1 MNRGLIGS
9 LAVLVLATGC
19 ASTAAARPP
28 APTLP
33 KAAEPAHSPMTTTT
47 PAGTLVPVGQGA
59 EGVVAD
65 PVTHLVAVGTRG
77 PNALVLLDDRTGQ
90 VAMRVPL
97 PGHLRHLQLAAP
109 GGPVLVPDESSNSL
123 LTVSLP
129 TGVVQATV
137 HTGSSPHDAT
147 AAANGTV
154 FVANEAGSSVVAVR
168 NKAVV
173 HTFTDVVQPA
183 GLAAVGTLVGLVD
196 VRQNALHIYDANT
209 LTSRATLPAG
219 AGPTHVE
226 ADKRG
231 RLLVIDTRG
240 NAVLRYELTPSPR
253 QLDRLALPGTPY
265 GVTYDPVRDRL
276 WVTLTALNQVVG
288 IDVSGASPR
297 VVTTIPT
304 VRQPN
309 TVSVDDSTGEL
320 FVTGTDTGVLELI
333 NP

>member
-1 MNRGLIGS
+1 MLF
-9 LAVLVLATGC
+9 LAAGC
-19 ASTAAARPP
+19 ASGTAARSPG
-28 APTLP
+28 PTLP
-33 KAAEPAHSPMTTTT
+33 PAAEPARSPVAAVT
-47 PAGTLVPVGQGA
+47 PAGRLVPVGQQP

-65 PVTHLVAVGTRG
+65 PITHTVAIGTRQ
-77 PNALVLLDDRTGQ
+77 PNALVLLDDRNGQ
-90 VAMRVPL
+90 VTMRVPL
-97 PGHLRHLQLAAP
+97 PGHLRHLQLATP

-129 TGVVQATV
+129 DGAVRSTV
-137 HTGSSPHDAT
+137 HTGVSPHDAT

-168 NKAVV
+168 GDTVV

-196 VRQNALHIYDANT
+196 VRQNVLHVYDANS
-209 LTSRATLPAG
+209 LSSLATLPAG

-226 ADKRG
+226 ADRRG
-231 RLLVIDTRG
+231 QLLVIDTRG
-240 NAVLRYELTPSPR
+240 NAVLRYTLTPTPR

-276 WVTLTALNQVVG
+276 WVTLTALNQLVG
-288 IDVSGASPR
+288 IDLADGSPR
-297 VVTTIPT
+297 VVTRIPT

-309 TVSVDDSTGEL
+309 TVAVDDTTGEL

-333 NP
+333 SP